1 MKARL
6 DGKVVAVTGGETGI
20 GRAMAT
26 RCAAEGARVAIVG
39 LDMTRAAD
47 TTAAIEAESGAG
59 RAIAIETDV
68 RDQSLV
74 EKALA
79 TAAETFGHLDAVIAN
94 AGVRQEAV
102 PFVDLPV
109 ERWHEVLAVN
119 LTGTFL
125 TLQAGARALIAQGT
139 GGSLIAT
146 GSSMAFR
153 SHGAHMIGYVAAK
166 GGVHTMIRGLAFE
179 LAAHRIRVNAIAP
192 GLTDTPMT
200 RATLGYIEEALDL
213 VPLKE
218 LVQPEELGA
227 LAAFMV
233 SDDARHMTG
242 SIVQL
247 DAGRTSD

>member
-1 MKARL
+1 
-6 DGKVVAVTGGETGI
+6 
-20 GRAMAT
+20 MAQ
-26 RCAAEGARVAIVG
+26 
-39 LDMTRAAD
+39 AAD
-47 TTAAIEAESGAG
+47 ATAAIEAECGVG
-59 RAIAIETDV
+59 RAIAVEANV
-68 RDQSLV
+68 RDVSLI
-74 EKALA
+74 EQALSKTV
-79 TAAETFGHLDAVIAN
+79 TAFGRLDTVIAN
-94 AGVRQEAV
+94 AGVRQEPV

-119 LTGTFL
+119 LTGAFL

-139 GGSLIAT
+139 GGSLIAI
-146 GSSMAFR
+146 GSSMAIR
-153 SHGAHMIGYVAAK
+153 SHGAQMIGYVAAK

-200 RATLGYIEEALDL
+200 RANPGYIEQALEL

-218 LVQPEELGA
+218 AVQPEELAA

-233 SDDARHMTG
+233 SDEARHMTG